1 MKNDDYYSLSRIRF
15 SKGVPGIYHHRLFI
29 ILKYSFG
36 GFLLS
41 PPYYVGAPI
50 EIGGPLI
57 GHGMLFVPIGSDAE
71 SKMQKL
77 GSIIA
82 FGLSLPS

>member
-1 MKNDDYYSLSRIRF
+1 MI
-15 SKGVPGIYHHRLFI
+15 IIHHQGSGLVKEFLVSIIIVCFI

-36 GFLLS
+36 GFVLS

-50 EIGGPLI
+50 GIGGPAI
-57 GHGMLFVPIGSDAE
+57 GHGMLFMPIGSDAE

-77 GSIIA
+77 ASIIA
-82 FGLSLPS
+82 FGLSPPS